1 MRILVLVSAYP
12 NLEGAKSLYYVHS
25 RNLYYNKYKN
35 IEITVLNF
43 QTQQD
48 YIIDGIE
55 VISLLSYIKDKRNFE
70 LLICHAANIRNHYI
84 FLKKYGTRFRK
95 KIFFF
100 HGHEILHIEKYY
112 PKPYFYMKKN
122 MARSI
127 LQNYYDNIK
136 IFLWKNYFVKKIK
149 TIRLIFV
156 SNWLYERF
164 ISELDL
170 EEYREEIK
178 TNSQIISNSVGEY
191 FEQNKYSPNGIEY
204 DFITIRSNIDESTYC
219 IDLLS
224 ELANKYPK
232 YSFCLIGKGK
242 YFNYYKKPKNLHF
255 IEGVFHH
262 NILAQYLNK
271 SKCALFLT
279 RHDTQGLMA
288 CEVATFGIPLITS
301 DIEICREI
309 FKGCQNV
316 QLISNEKLDLDICI
330 DKLSEKLKKG
340 QCKKWNRYYAQ
351 NTIDQEIEYI
361 KSYCIENNEE
371 KYNDSPK

>member
-25 RNLYYNKYKN
+25 RNLYYNKHKN

-136 IFLWKNYFVKKIK
+136 IFLWTGYQLEDIPIDAYIETILKNVDY
-149 TIRLIFV
+149 LI
-156 SNWLYERF
+156 
-164 ISELDL
+164 D
-170 EEYREEIK
+170 
-178 TNSQIISNSVGEY
+178 
-191 FEQNKYSPNGIEY
+191 
-204 DFITIRSNIDESTYC
+204 
-219 IDLLS
+219 
-224 ELANKYPK
+224 
-232 YSFCLIGKGK
+232 GK
-242 YFNYYKKPKNLHF
+242 YIEEERDVTLKWRGSKNQR
-255 IEGVFHH
+255 
-262 NILAQYLNK
+262 ILTK
-271 SKCALFLT
+271 EKIC
-279 RHDTQGLMA
+279 
-288 CEVATFGIPLITS
+288 
-301 DIEICREI
+301 DIINH
-309 FKGCQNV
+309 KG
-316 QLISNEKLDLDICI
+316 E
-330 DKLSEKLKKG
+330 
-340 QCKKWNRYYAQ
+340 
-351 NTIDQEIEYI
+351 
-361 KSYCIENNEE
+361 
-371 KYNDSPK
+371 